1 MELFYARGTVALAPM
16 IVLHEADIPFTATR
30 VDFSKAEQQSP
41 EYLSR
46 NPKGRVPALVT
57 DQGILTETPAILPY
71 IAGLN
76 PAANLLPTDAFALAK
91 MNEFTSYLAS
101 TAHVN
106 HAHRMRGSRWATQQS
121 SFDDMAAK
129 VPQNM
134 RDTYAYIQSECLRG
148 PWVMGDQY
156 TVADAYLFTVSAWLE
171 GDSVDINEFPAIA
184 AHSTAMKTRPAVQ
197 KALAY

>member
-1 MELFYARGTVALAPM
+1 MELFYANGTVALASL
-16 IVLHEADIPFTATR
+16 ITLHEADIPFTATR
-30 VDFSKAEQQSP
+30 VDFSKTEQQSP
-41 EYLSR
+41 EYLAR

-57 DQGILTETPAILPY
+57 DHGVLTETPAILPY
-71 IAGLN
+71 VAGLN
-76 PAANLLPTDAFALAK
+76 PAANLLPADAYDLAK

-106 HAHRMRGSRWATQQS
+106 HAHRMRGARWATQQS

-148 PWVMGDQY
+148 PWVMGEQY
-156 TVADAYLFTVSAWLE
+156 TVADAYLFTVSSWLK

-184 AHSTAMKTRPAVQ
+184 AHSEAMKARPAVQ

>member
-1 MELFYARGTVALAPM
+1 MELFYANGTVALASL
-16 IVLHEADIPFTATR
+16 IALHEADIPFTATH
-30 VDFSKAEQQSP
+30 VDFSKTEQQSP
-41 EYLSR
+41 EYLAR

-57 DQGILTETPAILPY
+57 DHGVLTETPAILPY
-71 IAGLN
+71 VAGLN
-76 PAANLLPTDAFALAK
+76 PAANLVPADAYALAK

-106 HAHRMRGSRWATQQS
+106 HAHRMRGARWATQQS

-134 RDTYAYIQSECLRG
+134 RDTYAYIQSECLHG

-156 TVADAYLFTVSAWLE
+156 TVADAYLFTVSSWLK

-184 AHSTAMKTRPAVQ
+184 AHSEAMKARPAVQ

>member
-1 MELFYARGTVALAPM
+1 MELFYAPGTVALAAL
-16 IVLHEADIPFTATR
+16 ITLHEADVPFTATKL
-30 VDFSKAEQQSP
+30 DFTKSEQHSTD
-41 EYLSR
+41 YLAR
-46 NPKGRVPALVT
+46 NPKGRVPALLT
-57 DQGILTETPAILPY
+57 DHGILTETPAILPY

-76 PAANLLPTDAFALAK
+76 PAANLLPSDPYALAK

-106 HAHRMRGSRWATQQS
+106 HAHRMRGARWATQQS

-148 PWVMGDQY
+148 PWVMGDHY
-156 TVADAYLFTVSAWLE
+156 TVADAYLFTVSSWLK

-184 AHSTAMKTRPAVQ
+184 AHSNAMRDRPAVTA
-197 KALAY
+197 ALA